1 VTTDTYAPQTSR
13 TAPAAVRL
21 SSVAVPLSSSAAQP
35 LSPAVRMV
43 AIEKR
48 FGSVRANQAVN
59 LTVQGGTIHGLVGEN
74 GAGKSTLMSILYGFY
89 TADSGQIEVE
99 GQAVRIRHS
108 DEAIRLGIGMV
119 HQHFMLVDTLST
131 LDNVLLGV
139 EPYFDLRRSQK
150 VTREK
155 LQALMQETGL
165 QVPLDTLVEDLSVGD
180 RQRLEILKALHR
192 GARILI
198 LDEPTAVLT
207 AQETDALFVV
217 LRRLRAQGKTI
228 ILITHK
234 LREVLALCDFVTVM
248 RAGQVVH
255 ECATTDATVEQLAQA
270 MVGRKLQAPAART
283 ALHADAT
290 VRLLAS
296 GIECV
301 DAHGVQR
308 LRGVSLQ
315 VRAGEIVGVAGVAG
329 NGQTELLEIL
339 SGMRRPSGGSMQVGG
354 VTYTAAQWLDPQAA
368 RRAGLA
374 HVPED
379 RHERGLVMPF
389 AAWESAVL
397 GYERLAS
404 YSQGLWLKTRAMLSD
419 TNTLMQRFDVRPP
432 HPLLGSSKFS
442 GGNQQKL
449 ILAREF
455 NQRPQVL
462 LVGQPTRG
470 VDIGA
475 IEFIHGQLRALRDAG
490 CAILLVSSELEEI
503 LTLSDR
509 VVVVNQ
515 GHITGELPVQAC
527 NEHNLGLL
535 MVSQHSSQMSSR
547 MWMKNT
553 DLAATQAAGAQR
565 AHATATATATADE
578 AKL

>member
-1 VTTDTYAPQTSR
+1 
-13 TAPAAVRL
+13 VRL
-21 SSVAVPLSSSAAQP
+21 SSVHATQGAGV
-35 LSPAVRMV
+35 PAVRLI

-48 FGSVRANQAVN
+48 FGNVRANHDVN
-59 LTVQGGTIHGLVGEN
+59 LSVVQGTIHGLVGEN

-89 TADSGQIEVE
+89 MADSGSIEVE
-99 GQAVRIRHS
+99 GQPVRIRHS

-119 HQHFMLVDTLST
+119 HQHFMLVDTLSA
-131 LDNVLLGV
+131 LDNILLGV
-139 EPYFDLRRSQK
+139 EPYFDLRKSQDT
-150 VTREK
+150 TR
-155 LQALMQETGL
+155 LQLQTLMQDTGL
-165 QVPLDTLVEDLSVGD
+165 HVPLDTLVEDLSVGD

-207 AQETDALFVV
+207 AQETDALFAV

-234 LREVLALCDFVTVM
+234 LREVLALCDTVTVM

-255 ECATTDATVEQLAQA
+255 ECATQGATIEQLAEA
-270 MVGRKLQAPAART
+270 MVGRKLRAAAQRT
-283 ALHADAT
+283 ALKADAT
-290 VRLLAS
+290 VLLSAS
-296 GIECV
+296 DLRYT
-301 DAHGVQR
+301 DAHRVER
-308 LRGVSLQ
+308 LRGVSLS
-315 VRAGEIVGVAGVAG
+315 VRSGEIVGVAGVAG

-339 SGMRRPSGGSMQVGG
+339 SGMRRPAAGHMQVGG
-354 VTYTAAQWLDPQAA
+354 LQYTAAHWLNPQAA
-368 RRAGLA
+368 RSAGLA

-379 RHERGLVMPF
+379 RHERGLVMSF

-397 GYERLAS
+397 GYERLAT
-404 YSQGLWLKTRAMLSD
+404 YSQGLWMKTRAMLSD
-419 TNTLMQRFDVRPP
+419 TGMLMQRFDVRPP
-432 HPLLGSSKFS
+432 NPQLGSSKFS

-455 NQRPQVL
+455 NQSPKVL

-503 LTLSDR
+503 LALSDR
-509 VVVVNQ
+509 VIVMNQ
-515 GHITGELPVQAC
+515 GHITGELPVHEC
-527 NEHNLGLL
+527 TEHNLGLL
-535 MVSQHSSQMSSR
+535 MVSQDSSQHAVQA
-547 MWMKNT
+547 KPQEEV
-553 DLAATQAAGAQR
+553 AA
-565 AHATATATATADE
+565 
-578 AKL
+578 